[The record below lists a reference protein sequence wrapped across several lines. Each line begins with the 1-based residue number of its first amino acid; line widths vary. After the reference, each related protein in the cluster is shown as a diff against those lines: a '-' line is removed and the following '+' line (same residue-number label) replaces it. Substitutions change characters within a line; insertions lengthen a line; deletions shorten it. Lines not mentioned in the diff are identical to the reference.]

1 MKAYPLAYGEKEERI
16 LIILTKL
23 NGEIFTL
30 NCDMIETV
38 QENPDTTIHL
48 NNGQFYIVRESM
60 VDVIQKSVEYHQQIF
75 GKTLHSEF

>member
-1 MKAYPLAYGEKEERI
+1 M
-16 LIILTKL
+16 IILTKL

>member
-1 MKAYPLAYGEKEERI
+1 M
-16 LIILTKL
+16 IILTKL
-23 NGEIFTL
+23 NGDLFTL

-60 VDVIQKSVEYHQQIF
+60 DDVIRKSVEYHQQIF

>member
-1 MKAYPLAYGEKEERI
+1 M
-16 LIILTKL
+16 IILTKL
-23 NGEIFTL
+23 NGDLFTL

-60 VDVIQKSVEYHQQIF
+60 DDVIHKSIEYHQQIF